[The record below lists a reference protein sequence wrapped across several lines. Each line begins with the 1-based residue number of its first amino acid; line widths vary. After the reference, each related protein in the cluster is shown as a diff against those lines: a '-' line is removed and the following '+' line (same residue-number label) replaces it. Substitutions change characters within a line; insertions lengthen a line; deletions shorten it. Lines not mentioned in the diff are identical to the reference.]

1 MLFLPGKTNSVK
13 VLTTKPSRLL
23 KLKASSTMALVASF
37 FLPLM
42 TPDVVTTTRD
52 LQSTTRDASDSAE
65 NPAKTTEWTAP
76 MRAHASMV
84 IGSSPV
90 CTSAISDTNDSLKN
104 GWTMRV
110 QGESQYQIDWH
121 KTNDAAAAAA
131 AAAGCYLTFNA
142 AHC

>member
-1 MLFLPGKTNSVK
+1 
-13 VLTTKPSRLL
+13 
-23 KLKASSTMALVASF
+23 
-37 FLPLM
+37 
-42 TPDVVTTTRD
+42 
-52 LQSTTRDASDSAE
+52 
-65 NPAKTTEWTAP
+65 
-76 MRAHASMV
+76 MV
-84 IGSSPV
+84 IGGSPV